1 MPDGTLTDHAVDL
14 APDDQTTADLLRRTA
29 ELAIAWRTGLPD
41 RPVGAATNVTPE
53 SLRATLGGPLPGDGS
68 DAWQVVSQL
77 AEAAEPGL
85 IAMSGPRYFGF
96 VIGGSV
102 PSALATDWLTSTWD
116 QNAGLY
122 LATPSAAIV
131 EEVAAEWL
139 VELLGLPSGTSV
151 GFATGATMASTT
163 CLAAARHAVLRAAGW
178 DVEEDGLIG
187 APKVR
192 ILVGQD
198 VHLSVL
204 MALRYLGLGRG
215 RAERVPTDDQGR
227 MDPAALASMLD
238 GHTGPLIV
246 CAQAGEVNTGAFDP
260 LARITEIVRRIPDA
274 WLHVDGAFG
283 LWATAS
289 PRLRP
294 LIAGHEGADSWATD
308 GHKWLNVP
316 YDSGFAFVRDAAA
329 HRAAMAG
336 GAAYL
341 PPAPGETRDPWN
353 YVPELSRRARGFT
366 AYAAIRELGATGI
379 AALVERD
386 HDLAGRMAARLAKHP
401 AVRIVNE
408 VVLNQVLVGF
418 DGDEAFT
425 REVIARVQREG
436 TTWLG
441 ATTFHGEVLMR
452 LSISGWYTSEEDIDR
467 SADAI
472 LRCLD
477 AARAGARPTEG
488 SVAADLQPSGVRG

>member
-1 MPDGTLTDHAVDL
+1 MPDPVETQAPAVPI
-14 APDDQTTADLLRRTA
+14 PDEGATGDLLRRTA
-29 ELAIAWRTGLPD
+29 DLAVRWRAAL
-41 RPVGAATNVTPE
+41 RERHVGAAPDLTPE
-53 SLRATLGGPLPGDGS
+53 ALRAALGGPLPQAGT
-68 DAWQVVSQL
+68 DAWTVVSDL
-77 AEAAEPGL
+77 ARDADPGL
-85 IAMSGPRYFGF
+85 VAMGGPRYFGF

-102 PSALATDWLTSTWD
+102 PAALAADWLTSAWD

-122 LATPSAAIV
+122 LGTPSAAMV
-131 EEVAAEWL
+131 EEVTGTWL
-139 VELLGLPSGTSV
+139 VELLGLPAGTSV
-151 GFATGATMASTT
+151 GFVTGATMATMT
-163 CLAAARHAVLRAAGW
+163 CLAAARHAVYRTIDW
-178 DVEEDGLIG
+178 DVEEQGLVG
-187 APKVR
+187 APPVR
-192 ILVGQD
+192 VLVGAD

-227 MDPAALASMLD
+227 MDPDALGAMLE
-238 GHTGPLIV
+238 GHVGPLIV

-260 LARITEIVRRIPDA
+260 LGRIAEVVRHHPGA

-283 LWATAS
+283 LWAAAS
-289 PRLRP
+289 PRLRH
-294 LIAGHEGADSWATD
+294 LVEGHAGADSWATD

-336 GAAYL
+336 SAAYL
-341 PPAPGETRDPWN
+341 PEGPGTTRDPWN

-366 AYAAIRELGATGI
+366 AYAAIRELGAGGI

-386 HDLAGRMAARLAKHP
+386 HDLACRMAARLGTHR
-401 AVRIVNE
+401 AVTVVNE
-408 VVLNQVLVGF
+408 VVLNQVLVGVE
-418 DGDEAFT
+418 DDDELT
-425 REVIARVQREG
+425 RDVIARVQHEG

-441 ATTFHGEVLMR
+441 ATTFKGRLRMR
-452 LSISGWYTSEEDIDR
+452 VSVSGWHTSAGDIDR

-477 AARAGARPTEG
+477 DALVARAAG
-488 SVAADLQPSGVRG
+488 

>member
-1 MPDGTLTDHAVDL
+1 MPDQPATPSPSALV
-14 APDDQTTADLLRRTA
+14 PDEAATADLLRRTA
-29 ELAIAWRTGLPD
+29 ELAIAWRTGLED
-41 RPVGAATNVTPE
+41 RRVGADPALTPE
-53 SLRATLGGPLPGDGS
+53 TLRATLGGPLPQDGT
-68 DAWQVVSQL
+68 DAWTVVSDL
-77 AEAAEPGL
+77 ARDADPGL

-102 PSALATDWLTSTWD
+102 PAALAADWLTSAWD

-122 LATPSAAIV
+122 LATPSAAMV
-131 EEVAAEWL
+131 EEVAGAWL
-139 VELLGLPSGTSV
+139 VELLGLPVGTSV

-163 CLAAARHAVLRAAGW
+163 CLAAARGAVLRAAGW
-178 DVEEDGLIG
+178 DVEEEGLIG
-187 APKVR
+187 APGVR
-192 ILVGQD
+192 VLVGAD

-215 RAERVPTDDQGR
+215 RAERVATDAQGR
-227 MDPAALASMLD
+227 MDPDALTMALE

-260 LARITEIVRRIPDA
+260 FGQVVEVVRRHPGA

-283 LWATAS
+283 LWAAAT
-289 PRLRP
+289 PRLRHM
-294 LIAGHEGADSWATD
+294 LDGHAGADSWATD

-336 GAAYL
+336 SAAYL
-341 PPAPGETRDPWN
+341 PEGPGATRDPWN
-353 YVPELSRRARGFT
+353 YVPELSRRARGFA
-366 AYAAIRELGATGI
+366 AYAAIRELGANGI

-386 HDLAGRMAARLAKHP
+386 HDLARRMADRLETHP
-401 AVRIVNE
+401 AVTIVNE
-408 VVLNQVLVGF
+408 VVLNQVLVGIR
-418 DGDEAFT
+418 DDDELT
-425 REVIARVQREG
+425 RDVIARVQREG

-441 ATTFHGEVLMR
+441 ATTFQGKVRMR
-452 LSISGWYTSEEDIDR
+452 VSVSGWHTTTADIDR

-477 AARAGARPTEG
+477 EALAARP
-488 SVAADLQPSGVRG
+488 

>member
-1 MPDGTLTDHAVDL
+1 
-14 APDDQTTADLLRRTA
+14 
-29 ELAIAWRTGLPD
+29 
-41 RPVGAATNVTPE
+41 
-53 SLRATLGGPLPGDGS
+53 
-68 DAWQVVSQL
+68 
-77 AEAAEPGL
+77 
-85 IAMSGPRYFGF
+85 
-96 VIGGSV
+96 
-102 PSALATDWLTSTWD
+102 
-116 QNAGLY
+116 
-122 LATPSAAIV
+122 
-131 EEVAAEWL
+131 
-139 VELLGLPSGTSV
+139 
-151 GFATGATMASTT
+151 
-163 CLAAARHAVLRAAGW
+163 
-178 DVEEDGLIG
+178 
-187 APKVR
+187 
-192 ILVGQD
+192 
-198 VHLSVL
+198 
-204 MALRYLGLGRG
+204 
-215 RAERVPTDDQGR
+215 
-227 MDPAALASMLD
+227 MDPAALASTLE

-260 LARITEIVRRIPDA
+260 LERIAEVVRRIPDA

-283 LWATAS
+283 LWAAAS

-294 LIAGHEGADSWATD
+294 LIAGHERADSWATD

-386 HDLAGRMAARLAKHP
+386 HDLARRMATRLAKHP
-401 AVRIVNE
+401 AVHIVNE

-425 REVIARVQREG
+425 RDVIARVQREG

-441 ATTFHGEVLMR
+441 ATTFHGEVRMR

-477 AARAGARPTEG
+477 AARAGARSAEQP
-488 SVAADLQPSGVRG
+488 VAAAP

>member
-1 MPDGTLTDHAVDL
+1 
-14 APDDQTTADLLRRTA
+14 
-29 ELAIAWRTGLPD
+29 
-41 RPVGAATNVTPE
+41 
-53 SLRATLGGPLPGDGS
+53 
-68 DAWQVVSQL
+68 
-77 AEAAEPGL
+77 
-85 IAMSGPRYFGF
+85 
-96 VIGGSV
+96 
-102 PSALATDWLTSTWD
+102 
-116 QNAGLY
+116 
-122 LATPSAAIV
+122 
-131 EEVAAEWL
+131 
-139 VELLGLPSGTSV
+139 
-151 GFATGATMASTT
+151 MASTT

-227 MDPAALASMLD
+227 MDPAALASMID

-283 LWATAS
+283 LWAAAS

-386 HDLAGRMAARLAKHP
+386 HDLARRMAARLAKHP